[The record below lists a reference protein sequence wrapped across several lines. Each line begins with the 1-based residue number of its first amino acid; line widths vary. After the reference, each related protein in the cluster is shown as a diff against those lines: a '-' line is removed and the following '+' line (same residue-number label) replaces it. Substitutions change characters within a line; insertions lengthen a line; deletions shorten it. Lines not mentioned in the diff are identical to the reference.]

1 MASRI
6 SIMIPSGPAM
16 IPAVSIALRSLEMI
30 CVVLASQPAC
40 ATVSVRARPTGLR
53 PHCGTGT

>member
-1 MASRI
+1 
-6 SIMIPSGPAM
+6 MIPSGPAM